1 MNAKDLLG
9 KKIIDKKARDLAKLA
24 EIELDMKTF
33 SIAKVY
39 GSIGN
44 PISKKYYEITAD
56 NILAV
61 GDYVQVSNTIEELE
75 DQLLDKIPES
85 AEKTV
90 KINKLIGKTA
100 LDSEGNV
107 AGKVSNI
114 DLDLEKF
121 QIIGFNISEQ
131 SSSFVKAKKENEITK
146 DDITSIGDYIIINK
160 VFSEEKDEE
169 EVESEESEDSV
180 KIDIE

>member
-24 EIELDMKTF
+24 EIELDMKSF

-56 NILAV
+56 SILAV
-61 GDYVQVSNTIEELE
+61 GDYVQVAETIEELE
-75 DQLLDKIPES
+75 GTLLDKIPES
-85 AEKTV
+85 EEKNV
-90 KINKLIGKTA
+90 KINNLIGKIV

-121 QIIGFNISEQ
+121 VINGFSIAQQ
-131 SSSFVKAKKENEITK
+131 SSSFVKSKKETLINRN
-146 DDITSIGDYIIINK
+146 DISSIGDYIIINK
-160 VFSEEKDEE
+160 VISKEKE
-169 EVESEESEDSV
+169 EESENSV
-180 KIDIE
+180 NVE

>member
-24 EIELDMKTF
+24 EIELDMKSF

-44 PISKKYYEITAD
+44 TISKKYYEITAD
-56 NILAV
+56 SILAV
-61 GDYVQVSNTIEELE
+61 GDYVQVAETIEELE
-75 DQLLDKIPES
+75 GTLLDKIPES
-85 AEKTV
+85 EEKNV
-90 KINKLIGKTA
+90 KINNLIGKIV

-121 QIIGFNISEQ
+121 VINGFSIAQQ
-131 SSSFVKAKKENEITK
+131 SSSFVKSKKETLINRN
-146 DDITSIGDYIIINK
+146 DISSIGDYIIINK
-160 VFSEEKDEE
+160 VISKEKE
-169 EVESEESEDSV
+169 EESENSV
-180 KIDIE
+180 NVE

>member
-1 MNAKDLLG
+1 MDAKDLLG

-39 GSIGN
+39 GSVGN
-44 PISKKYYEITAD
+44 PLSKKYYEITSD
-56 NILAV
+56 KILAV

-75 DQLLDKIPES
+75 DELLDKIPES
-85 AEKTV
+85 TEKNV

-100 LDSEGNV
+100 LDSEGNI

-121 QIIGFNISEQ
+121 EIIGFNISEQ

-146 DDITSIGDYIIINK
+146 DDISSIGDYIIINK
-160 VFSEEKDEE
+160 VFTEEKEE
-169 EVESEESEDSV
+169 ESEEESEDSV
-180 KIDIE
+180 NIDIE

>member
-24 EIELDMKTF
+24 EIDLNMKYF

-56 NILAV
+56 SILAV
-61 GDYVQVSNTIEELE
+61 GDYVQVSETIEELE
-75 DQLLDKIPES
+75 DKLLDKLPES
-85 AEKTV
+85 EEKNV
-90 KINKLIGKTA
+90 KINNLIGKTV
-100 LDSEGNV
+100 LDSEGNI

-114 DLDLEKF
+114 DLDLEQFK
-121 QIIGFNISEQ
+121 INGFSIAEQ
-131 SSSFVKAKKENEITK
+131 SSSFVKSKKENLINK

-160 VFSEEKDEE
+160 VISKEEEKEE
-169 EVESEESEDSV
+169 KSEDSV

>member
-33 SIAKVY
+33 TIAKVY

-44 PISKKYYEITAD
+44 PISKKYYEITSD

-61 GDYVQVSNTIEELE
+61 GDYVQVSKTIEELE
-75 DQLLDKIPES
+75 DELLDKIPES

-90 KINKLIGKTA
+90 KINKLIGKTV
-100 LDSEGNV
+100 LDSDGNI

-121 QIIGFNISEQ
+121 GIEGFKITGQ
-131 SSSFVKAKKENEITK
+131 SSSFVKSKKETELTK

-160 VFSEEKDEE
+160 VITEEKE
-169 EVESEESEDSV
+169 EESEDSEESV
-180 KIDIE
+180 NVDIN

>member
-24 EIELDMKTF
+24 EIELDMKSFTI
-33 SIAKVY
+33 SKVY

-75 DQLLDKIPES
+75 EQLLDKIPES
-85 AEKTV
+85 AEKNV

-100 LDSEGNV
+100 LDSEGNI

-121 QIIGFNISEQ
+121 EIIGFNISGQ
-131 SSSFVKAKKENEITK
+131 SSSFGKSKKENAITK

-160 VFSEEKDEE
+160 VFTEEKEE
-169 EVESEESEDSV
+169 KESEDSEESV
-180 KIDIE
+180 NIDIE

>member
-33 SIAKVY
+33 TIAKVY

-44 PISKKYYEITAD
+44 PISKKYYEITSD

-61 GDYVQVSNTIEELE
+61 GDYVQVSKTIEELE
-75 DQLLDKIPES
+75 DELLDKIPES

-90 KINKLIGKTA
+90 KINKLIGKTV
-100 LDSEGNV
+100 LDSEGNI

-121 QIIGFNISEQ
+121 GIEGFKITGQ
-131 SSSFVKAKKENEITK
+131 SSSFVKSKKETELTK

-160 VFSEEKDEE
+160 VITEEKE
-169 EVESEESEDSV
+169 EESEDSEESV
-180 KIDIE
+180 NVDIN

>member
-39 GSIGN
+39 GSVGN
-44 PISKKYYEITAD
+44 PLSKKYYEITSD
-56 NILAV
+56 KILAV

-75 DQLLDKIPES
+75 DELLDKIPES
-85 AEKTV
+85 TEKNV

-100 LDSEGNV
+100 LDSEGNI

-114 DLDLEKF
+114 NLDLEKF
-121 QIIGFNISEQ
+121 EIIGFNISEQ

-146 DDITSIGDYIIINK
+146 DDISSIGDYIIINK
-160 VFSEEKDEE
+160 VFTEEKEE
-169 EVESEESEDSV
+169 ESEEESEDSV

>member
-24 EIELDMKTF
+24 EIDLNMKSF

-39 GSIGN
+39 GSVGN

-61 GDYVQVSNTIEELE
+61 GDYLQVSETIEDLE
-75 DQLLDKIPES
+75 GKLLDKLPES
-85 AEKTV
+85 EEKTV
-90 KINKLIGKTA
+90 KINNLIGKIV

-107 AGKVSNI
+107 VGKVSNI

-121 QIIGFNISEQ
+121 EINGFAITEQ
-131 SSSFVKAKKENEITK
+131 SSSFVKSKKENLISK
-146 DDITSIGDYIIINK
+146 ADISSIGDYIIINK
-160 VFSEEKDEE
+160 VFTEEKEE
-169 EVESEESEDSV
+169 EKEESEDSV